1 MRHTA
6 YGSAFDPTFTPTA
19 SLINHNF
26 LVIDESW
33 SMTDHQAAV
42 VKAVDAHVAYL
53 AGLSKD
59 LGQETRV
66 TVYTF
71 AGQGKLRCLFYD
83 IDVLRMPSIAG
94 MFSPRGRTALAEATL
109 VSIDEL
115 GQTAQLHGDHSFL
128 GFVFTDGWEN
138 DSTDGQL
145 AQLPARLGGLAE
157 NWTVGVFVPDIRGV
171 HAAKQLGFPAT
182 NIAQWDTTSRTGF
195 EDAASSTMRAASENF
210 MRGRAQGVRGFS
222 KGGLFRLDV
231 TAGEVQS
238 VVPAIS
244 PDEYDIYPVA
254 LGGQIRDVV
263 EQLTGHPYV
272 TGSAYYELTKRETV
286 QPQKQLAIQVGGR
299 VHTGR
304 SARQLLQLPDAHVQV
319 GPGHMQDCT
328 IFVQSTSVNR
338 KMLPGTRVL
347 VMR

>member
-6 YGSAFDPTFTPTA
+6 YGSAFDPTFTPTP

-26 LVIDESW
+26 LVIDESY
-33 SMTDHQAAV
+33 SMDDHAGSV

-53 AGLSKD
+53 ASLSKD
-59 LGQETRV
+59 LNQETRV

-71 AGQGKLRCLFYD
+71 AGRGELRCLFYD
-83 IDVLRMPSIAG
+83 IDVLRMPSIDG
-94 MFSPRGRTALAEATL
+94 MYSPRGNTALAEATL
-109 VSIDEL
+109 VSIEEL

-138 DSTDGQL
+138 NSTPAQR
-145 AQLPARLGGLAE
+145 AQLPVTLASLAE

-171 HAAKQLGFPAT
+171 HAAKQNGFPAS
-182 NIAQWDTTSRTGF
+182 NIAQWDTTSATGF
-195 EDAASSTMRAASENF
+195 EDAAGSTMRAASENF
-210 MRGRAQGVRGFS
+210 MRGRATGVRGFS

-231 TAGEVQS
+231 SAGEVQS
-238 VVPAIS
+238 VVPEI
-244 PDEYDIYPVA
+244 DFTDYKIYDVR
-254 LGGQIRDVV
+254 LGGQIRDVAQ
-263 EQLTGHPYV
+263 QLTGFPYI
-272 TGSAYYELTKRETV
+272 TGSAYYQLTKKETI
-286 QPQKQLAIQVGGR
+286 QPQKAIAIEVNGR

-304 SARQLLQLPDAHVQV
+304 SARQLLQLPDANVQV
-319 GPGHMQDCT
+319 GPGHLEGCT

-338 KMLPGTRVL
+338 KILPGTRLL

>member
-6 YGSAFDPTFTPTA
+6 YGSPFDPTFTPKA

-33 SMTDHQAAV
+33 SMDSHKAAV
-42 VKAVDAHVAYL
+42 IKAVDAHVAYL
-53 AGLSKD
+53 ATLSKD

-71 AGQGKLRCLFYD
+71 ADRGRVRCLFYD

-94 MFSPRGRTALAEATL
+94 LYSPRGNTALAEATL
-109 VSIDEL
+109 VSIEEL

-138 DSTDGQL
+138 DSTAAQRN
-145 AQLPARLGGLAE
+145 QLPAALTTLPE
-157 NWTVGVFVPDIRGV
+157 NWTVGAFVPDIRGV
-171 HAAKQLGFPAT
+171 HAAKQNGFPAT
-182 NIAQWDTTSRTGF
+182 NIAQWDTTSATGF
-195 EDAASSTMRAASENF
+195 EKAASSTMRAASENF
-210 MRGRAQGVRGFS
+210 MRGRAAGVRGFS

-244 PDEYDIYPVA
+244 PDDYDIYDVA
-254 LGGQIRDVV
+254 LGGDIRDVV
-263 EQLTGHPYV
+263 GQLTGRPYIKD
-272 TGSAYYELTKRETV
+272 TAYYQLTKRETI
-286 QPQKQLAIQVGGR
+286 QPQKNIAIQVGNR

-319 GPGHMQDCT
+319 GPGHMDGCT

-338 KMLPGTRVL
+338 KILPGTRVL